1 MLESSKAILESLHCL
16 GVKNQV
22 LNNFK
27 DSFLQKYIINQN
39 KYKPTELNC

>member
-1 MLESSKAILESLHCL
+1 MLESSKATLESLCCS

-22 LNNFK
+22 LNK

-39 KYKPTELNC
+39 KYKPIELRC